1 MCFRY
6 DKDTTSTSNLKIV
19 KRSLGLE
26 PPCGVRH
33 LQETEGRG
41 RGQTKRNAC
50 LRFFIEQSMNR
61 TAPWSKWRLPI
72 RGTPSCCGCKCPGW
86 RSSPSSVGC
95 HETISAVRHLVSD
108 RTCRAAYSLIF
119 SWAKLSSIR
128 SRLCRQSS
136 PPSTLRSS
144 LVSVALQFMVS
155 LSSSCAIHQAHR
167 RHTCHSSK
175 HRNRYSECPPPV
187 SCVQA
192 SSVRVKSYRGG

>member
-1 MCFRY
+1 
-6 DKDTTSTSNLKIV
+6 
-19 KRSLGLE
+19 
-26 PPCGVRH
+26 
-33 LQETEGRG
+33 
-41 RGQTKRNAC
+41 
-50 LRFFIEQSMNR
+50 MNR

-72 RGTPSCCGCKCPGW
+72 RGTPSCCGGKCPGW

-187 SCVQA
+187 SCGLA